1 MRKRQEEVGQRQS
14 SSNKQ
19 KNTTE
24 ESGARS
30 NGLESV
36 QVRVEGQP
44 TMTGVG
50 DTLTSASNHREN
62 DKAIEEKEQEVIE
75 ELDMSS
81 KERLSSSAKS

>member
-1 MRKRQEEVGQRQS
+1 
-14 SSNKQ
+14 
-19 KNTTE
+19 
-24 ESGARS
+24 
-30 NGLESV
+30 
-36 QVRVEGQP
+36 
-44 TMTGVG
+44 MTGVG